1 MDHIDIARDVVITAK
16 TVEKH
21 TEHILLKL
29 GVHSRAQAIALRC
42 NRSES
47 SSRRTSTSR
56 RSRAGR
62 RGAVD

>member
-29 GVHSRAQAIALRC
+29 GVHSRAQAIALALQLEPTEQPGVITLNAIHR
-42 NRSES
+42 
-47 SSRRTSTSR
+47 
-56 RSRAGR
+56 GR
-62 RGAVD
+62 EEAVN